1 MGKEQN
7 QKSITTLL
15 YTFFVMV
22 TCMSLY
28 EMLKQFI
35 YPQITIWESHIV
47 TITFSS
53 TMATFA
59 AYFIQRTYKKLQ
71 EQALHEVQERKQTK
85 LLLSKAYDDLEVRV
99 TNRTQELQTSN
110 KRLKKEIQIRKLT
123 ETKLRRSEERFSKVF
138 HNAPLAIGIVDF
150 TEERFLMVNNSFI
163 RLMEC
168 DDKGQVHGKTVYDL
182 DMWVNDDEWHSLR
195 YQLGDDN
202 SIPFET
208 ETRIRTIL
216 GEVHNILLSAEK
228 INVNGKVC
236 ILIMLHDTNLSKT
249 MRKNCTQRMDPNDLQ
264 NSYREK
270 FS

>member
-15 YTFFVMV
+15 YVFFVMV
-22 TCMSLY
+22 ICMSLY

-53 TMATFA
+53 TMATIA
-59 AYFIQRTYKKLQ
+59 AYFIQRTYKILQ
-71 EQALHEVQERKQTK
+71 EQALHEVQERKQTQ

-99 TNRTQELQTSN
+99 NNRTHELQTSN
-110 KRLKKEIQIRKLT
+110 RRLKKEIQIRKLT

-138 HNAPLAIGIVDF
+138 HNAPLAIGIIDF
-150 TEERFLMVNNSFI
+150 KEERFLMVNNRFI

-182 DMWVNDDEWHSLR
+182 DMWVNDDEWNEMK
-195 YQLGDDN
+195 YQLRDDN
-202 SIPFET
+202 LIPCEM

-216 GEVHNILLSAEK
+216 GEVRNILLSAEK
-228 INVNGKVC
+228 INVNGRGS
-236 ILIMLHDTNLSKT
+236 ILIMLHDITLNKKMGKDRNL
-249 MRKNCTQRMDPNDLQ
+249 RKNPNEMQ
-264 NSYREK
+264 NIYGKNSY
-270 FS
+270 